1 MTEASPETSVSG
13 RRSSRVYP
21 ELTRRRARGAS
32 CARQFLGGVTALAL
46 IWAPACVTAGEPE
59 DAVRLLRKADS
70 IKTAD
75 PVEFVSILDSL
86 DARSAQLSG
95 TQKEYLQY
103 LRAWKALNQ
112 GKDQTVI
119 PVLQEMIQHF
129 SDPTLQFRARS
140 TLMNLQEVTRHYE
153 AAYSELNRVLEQLPQ
168 VSDPGAREQA
178 LMNAAQLYR
187 AVGQTNLSLVYSQR
201 VIDENWSGRGICRG
215 GQQKLAALYESGKLK
230 TVGAELQAGTEAC
243 EKQGEF
249 AYANEI
255 RTHAAKLYIDQDRL
269 DDAIAL
275 LKVHYDEVLRT
286 EYPRLIAQF
295 DALLAD
301 AYRRKGYAALAQ
313 SFASSSLTRGLTSPY
328 HESSVR
334 AERVLY
340 ELAKERGDLKSALAF
355 HEQYAAADRAWTDEN
370 SSRQLAY
377 DKVTDEAL
385 ASKLQIAALT
395 KQNQVLKLQ
404 KALGAE
410 TLANTRLY
418 AVLLITLVIFLGLW
432 AYRTKRSQLHF
443 MSLSRLDGLTGI
455 CNRHHFISQ
464 TEIALEHARESQ
476 REVCIVLCDLDHFKA
491 INDRH
496 GHAMGDFVLQETV
509 SKCRVHLQPHEAF
522 GRFGGEE
529 FSVLL
534 PGSGLEAARQRA
546 EQLRKA
552 IAGISVGFGGGESRV
567 SASFGIATTSLSGY
581 ELRQLLAHADVA
593 LYQAKDAGRNRVV
606 LYGATAAVEN
616 TVGPVAPLTGTA
628 TVSFRTRK

>member
-1 MTEASPETSVSG
+1 M
-13 RRSSRVYP
+13 
-21 ELTRRRARGAS
+21 RGVA
-32 CARQFLGGVTALAL
+32 ALAL
-46 IWAPACVTAGEPE
+46 IWAAACVTAAEPE
-59 DAVRLLRKADS
+59 EAVRLLRQADS
-70 IKTAD
+70 IKTAN
-75 PVEFVSILDSL
+75 PTEFVAILDSL
-86 DARSAQLSG
+86 EARSAQLPPA
-95 TQKEYLQY
+95 QREYLQY

-119 PVLQEMIQHF
+119 PVLEEMIRHF

-153 AAYSELNRVLEQLPQ
+153 AAYSELNRVLEQLPR
-168 VSDPGAREQA
+168 VADHGAREQA

-187 AVGQTNLSLVYSQR
+187 AVGQTDLSLSYSQR

-215 GQQKLAALYESGKLK
+215 GQQKLASLYESGRLK
-230 TVGAELQAGTEAC
+230 TVGAEVQAGTEAC
-243 EKQGEF
+243 EKLGEF

-255 RTHAAKLYIDQDRL
+255 RTHAAKLYISQDRL

-275 LKVHYDEVLRT
+275 LKAHYDEVLRT

-301 AYRRKGYAALAQ
+301 AYRRKGYVALAQ
-313 SFASSSLTRGLTSPY
+313 TFASNSLARGLTSPY
-328 HESSVR
+328 HESSVT
-334 AERVLY
+334 AKRVLY
-340 ELAKERGDLKSALAF
+340 EIAKERGDFQSALAF
-355 HEQYAAADRAWTDEN
+355 HEQYAAADRVWTDEN
-370 SSRQLAY
+370 SARQLAY

-395 KQNQVLKLQ
+395 KENQVLQLQ
-404 KALGAE
+404 KALGAK
-410 TLANTRLY
+410 TLANARLY

-432 AYRTKRSQLHF
+432 AYKTKRLQLHF

-464 TEIALEHARESQ
+464 TQAALEHAREFQ
-476 REVCIVLCDLDHFKA
+476 RELCIVLWDLDHFKA

-509 SKCRVHLQPHEAF
+509 SRCRGHLQAHEAF

-529 FSVLL
+529 FCILL

-546 EQLRKA
+546 EQLRMA
-552 IAGISVGFGGGESRV
+552 ITGIPVGFGGGESRV
-567 SASFGIATTSLSGY
+567 SASFGIATTRSSGC
-581 ELRQLLAHADVA
+581 ELRQLLAHADSA
-593 LYQAKDAGRNRVV
+593 LYQAKRDGRNRVV
-606 LYGATAAVEN
+606 LYGVTPAVEK
-616 TVGPVAPLTGTA
+616 TVGLVAPRTGTG
-628 TVSFRTRK
+628 S

>member
-1 MTEASPETSVSG
+1 VHS
-13 RRSSRVYP
+13 

-32 CARQFLGGVTALAL
+32 CARQFLRGVTALAL
-46 IWAPACVTAGEPE
+46 IWAAACATAGEPE
-59 DAVRLLRKADS
+59 EADRLLRKADS
-70 IKTAD
+70 IKTAN
-75 PVEFVSILDSL
+75 PAEFVSILDSL

-95 TQKEYLQY
+95 AQREYLQY

-140 TLMNLQEVTRHYE
+140 TLMNLQEVTRQYE
-153 AAYSELNRVLEQLPQ
+153 AAYSELNRVLEQLPR
-168 VSDPGAREQA
+168 VSDHGAREQA

-187 AVGQTNLSLVYSQR
+187 AVGQTDLSLDYSQR

-230 TVGAELQAGTEAC
+230 TVGAEVQAGTEAC

-255 RTHAAKLYIDQDRL
+255 RTHAAKLYINQGRL

-275 LKVHYDEVLRT
+275 LKAHYEEVLRT
-286 EYPRLIAQF
+286 QYPRVIAQF

-313 SFASSSLTRGLTSPY
+313 TFASRSLGRGLKSPY

-340 ELAKERGDLKSALAF
+340 ELAKERGDFKSALAF

-395 KQNQVLKLQ
+395 KENQVLKLQ

-410 TLANTRLY
+410 TLKNSGLY
-418 AVLLITLVIFLGLW
+418 TVLLITLIVFIGLW
-432 AYRTKRSQLHF
+432 AYRTKRAQQHF

-464 TEIALEHARESQ
+464 AQTALEYARESQ
-476 REVCIVLCDLDHFKA
+476 RELCIVLCDLDHFKA

-496 GHAMGDFVLQETV
+496 GHAMGDFVLKETV
-509 SKCRVHLQPHEAF
+509 SRCRIHLAAHEAF
-522 GRFGGEE
+522 GRIGGEE
-529 FSVLL
+529 FSILL

-546 EQLRKA
+546 EQLRIA
-552 IAGISVGFGGGESRV
+552 ITGLSVGFGGGELRV
-567 SASFGIATTSLSGY
+567 SASFGIATTSSSGY
-581 ELRQLLAHADVA
+581 ELRQLLAHADSA
-593 LYQAKDAGRNRVV
+593 LYQAKSAGRNRVV
-606 LYGATAAVEN
+606 LYGATAAVEK
-616 TVGPVAPLTGTA
+616 TVSPVAPRSGTG
-628 TVSFRTRK
+628 S